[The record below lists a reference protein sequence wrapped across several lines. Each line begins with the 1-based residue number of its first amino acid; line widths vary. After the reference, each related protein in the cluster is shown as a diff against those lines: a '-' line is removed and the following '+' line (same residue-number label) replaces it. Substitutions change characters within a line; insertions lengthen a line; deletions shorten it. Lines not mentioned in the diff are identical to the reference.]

1 MPEGDER
8 KALALS
14 IANRMKQAYILWNKR
29 AVDDYTIFKDLYE
42 LSGGKLVLTEE
53 EHQLDATAR
62 QIPQGRGS
70 NRSRRQ
76 YKRPARGNN
85 SRGGSHRGGRSNRSR
100 R

>member
-1 MPEGDER
+1 
-8 KALALS
+8 
-14 IANRMKQAYILWNKR
+14 MKQAYILWNKR

-53 EHQLDATAR
+53 EHQLDVATR
-62 QIPQGRGS
+62 RTPQGRGC

-76 YKRPARGNN
+76 FRRPARGGNN
-85 SRGGSHRGGRSNRSR
+85 SRGGRRGGHPNRSR